1 MTALA
6 GYQEP
11 AFARV
16 ERNRSGDASVGRGQ
30 QTGGRQAIA
39 DLNAVAADLAVDWF
53 LATAQESELAMIPA
67 GVIYCRLRLWRLRRL
82 PFVSR
87 LQRGDGVKRN
97 FKPPKV
103 DEKRS
108 RCQWCSTL

>member
-39 DLNAVAADLAVDWF
+39 DLNAVATDLAVD
-53 LATAQESELAMIPA
+53 
-67 GVIYCRLRLWRLRRL
+67 
-82 PFVSR
+82 
-87 LQRGDGVKRN
+87 
-97 FKPPKV
+97 
-103 DEKRS
+103 
-108 RCQWCSTL
+108 

>member
-1 MTALA
+1 
-6 GYQEP
+6 
-11 AFARV
+11 
-16 ERNRSGDASVGRGQ
+16 
-30 QTGGRQAIA
+30 
-39 DLNAVAADLAVDWF
+39 
-53 LATAQESELAMIPA
+53 MIPA

-87 LQRGDGVKRN
+87 RLQRGDGVKRN

-108 RCQWCSTL
+108 RCHFFAVSICSWMLRLSCNSALPHQRRDLGESGSSSRCGLRYDFDGVAG